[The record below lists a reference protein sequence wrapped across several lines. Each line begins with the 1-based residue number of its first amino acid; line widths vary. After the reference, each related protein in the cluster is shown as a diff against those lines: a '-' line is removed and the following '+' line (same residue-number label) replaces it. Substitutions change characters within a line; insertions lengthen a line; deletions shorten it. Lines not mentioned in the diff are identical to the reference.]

1 VVKVGSRSR
10 GTKPVLVV
18 NLVKVL
24 LRVLNLVDL
33 PGYGCTS
40 TTAVVEVPL
49 GTRVYTWLRPQELLD
64 CHGVPIDVLKKTIK
78 KKKYFFSQLV
88 LITISRSGPTA

>member
-1 VVKVGSRSR
+1 MYTPRTSVEAIPNASIHHSALQNRDFGHTYDRSR
-10 GTKPVLVV
+10 ALVRALEKSV
-18 NLVKVL
+18 
-24 LRVLNLVDL
+24 
-33 PGYGCTS
+33 T
-40 TTAVVEVPL
+40 
-49 GTRVYTWLRPQELLD
+49 RPQYAA